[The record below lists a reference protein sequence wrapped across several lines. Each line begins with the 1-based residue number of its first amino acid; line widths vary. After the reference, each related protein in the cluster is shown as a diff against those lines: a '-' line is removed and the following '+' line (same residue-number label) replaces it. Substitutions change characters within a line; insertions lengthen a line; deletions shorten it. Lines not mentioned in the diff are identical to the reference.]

1 MRGLRGWSA
10 WSVCL
15 LVSATIAL
23 EFPLSLS
30 RAGSIAYAS
39 RRADLR
45 VIRMAGSVVLVLDG
59 MGPKPDVRI
68 DRDRD
73 GQSWEA
79 QILTPEPVTLPGGVR
94 QFALPEIGM
103 ASVVLEGSGRSFVL
117 SIEPLPGRSVPNPV
131 IASDGLAVRMSFK
144 APPLPEMTAGSYDL
158 TSPGVVRKPTF
169 VPPLRKRATAPP
181 VGDMAVGS
189 MFLRNP
195 SFVPLKGPPVT
206 LTTRNAPPRDVLML
220 LAKMGGYNFAYS
232 GSGSSGSDGD
242 DGGRPITV
250 SFNQE
255 PLDKAFNFV
264 LLSSGLQAKL
274 EDRTVLVG
282 ANVLMKTTGN
292 QVSRVYRLNQVSP
305 DGAADYLAN
314 LGATITKTNTIT
326 TTSNESSSTGVS
338 TANASAFTSQTSE
351 QTVIESFGASQGPLL
366 GLIGTTDKRLGT
378 ITLIGNSYLVSI
390 AENYLKQL
398 DLRKRQ
404 VAVNV
409 KILDVKLTNDMD
421 IQNDFSTMIG
431 DTFIVSNQGQ
441 AMINFGNLKPAA
453 AGAGTL
459 DNNSTPLTGVYPF
472 KLPQDQMFFDI
483 PNSQTPFSPP
493 RRTGLPLGADYQPGP
508 AGVFPGKP
516 QLQGPRAGFGPY
528 SNPQQPGVSKETI
541 TTDAQGN
548 TKIEIEW
555 ETPQNFKYPQ
565 NQLFD
570 YLQARIFS
578 NSTKT
583 ISNPTLL
590 VQEGETAKVEA
601 VESVIT
607 DVSQETVNNTT
618 TISTTRSDA
627 GLILKVSADKIDDNG
642 FVTLNLIP
650 EISVPFPVI
659 DKVGGVQIY
668 NIETR
673 KLESGKVRL
682 RDGQTLFLTGVINDA
697 EASAVRKWPVLG
709 DIPLIGQFFRSTT
722 TGRRKREL
730 IIVVTPR
737 IIDDEQGGA
746 YGYGYQPSSQEA
758 RKLIYSP

>member
-15 LVSATIAL
+15 LVAATIAL
-23 EFPLSLS
+23 EFPLSVS
-30 RAGSIAYAS
+30 RSGSVAYAS

-68 DRDRD
+68 ERD
-73 GQSWEA
+73 GQNWEA
-79 QILTPEPVTLPGGVR
+79 QILTPEPATLPGGVR

-117 SIEPLPGRSVPNPV
+117 SIEPLPGRSIPNPV

-144 APPLPEMTAGSYDL
+144 APPLPEMAAGSYDL

-232 GSGSSGSDGD
+232 GAGSSGGDGD
-242 DGGRPITV
+242 DGGTPVTV

-338 TANASAFTSQTSE
+338 TANASASTSQTSQ

-378 ITLIGNSYLVSI
+378 ITLIGNSYLVTI

-409 KILDVKLTNDMD
+409 KILNVNLENATD
-421 IQNDFSTMIG
+421 INNNFSAQIG
-431 DTFIVSNQGQ
+431 DTFIVG
-441 AMINFGNLKPAA
+441 ADGKALINFGRLKPASA
-453 AGAGTL
+453 TGTGTGVL
-459 DNNSTPLTGVYPF
+459 GEDGNALTGVYPF
-472 KLPQDQMFFDI
+472 ALPQDQQFVDI
-483 PNSQTPFSPP
+483 PRSRTPYSPP
-493 RRTGLPLGADYQPGP
+493 RATDVYTTSNYPGSP
-508 AGVFPGKP
+508 VAARP
-516 QLQGPRAGFGPY
+516 PRPGFGPY
-528 SNPQQPGVSKETI
+528 ANPQQMGAAEVETDDE
-541 TTDAQGN
+541 TGTS
-548 TKIEIEW
+548 TVTW
-555 ETPQNFKYPQ
+555 ESPKNFKYPQ
-565 NQLFD
+565 QQLFD
-570 YLQARIFS
+570 FLTAAVES
-578 NSTKT
+578 SSAKT
-583 ISNPTLL
+583 ISDPTLL
-590 VQEGETAKVEA
+590 VQEGEEAEVLA

-607 DVSQETVNNTT
+607 DVAVTDNANNTT
-618 TISTTRSDA
+618 TSTTTRDDA
-627 GLILKVSADKIDDNG
+627 GITLKVVAEKIDDNG
-642 FVTLNLIP
+642 FITLNLNPIV
-650 EISVPFPVI
+650 SVPVPAGFA
-659 DKVGGVQIY
+659 DVGGTQVVI
-668 NIETR
+668 NDIVTR
-673 KLESGKVRL
+673 ELKSGKIRL
-682 RDGQTLFLTGVINDA
+682 RDGQTLFLTGVISDRQV
-697 EASAVRKWPVLG
+697 SQVTKWPVLG
-709 DIPLIGQFFRSTT
+709 DIPFFGQFFRKSNT
-722 TGRRKREL
+722 KREKSEL

-737 IIDDEQGGA
+737 IIDDDQGGA
-746 YGYGYQPSSQEA
+746 YGYGYQPATQDA
-758 RKLIYSP
+758 RKLIYQP

>member
-30 RAGSIAYAS
+30 RAGSVAYAS

-68 DRDRD
+68 ERD
-73 GQSWEA
+73 GQNWEA

-103 ASVVLEGSGRSFVL
+103 ASVVLEGSGRSFAL
-117 SIEPLPGRSVPNPV
+117 SIEPLPGRSIPNPV

-158 TSPGVVRKPTF
+158 SSPGAVRKPTF
-169 VPPLRKRATAPP
+169 VPPLRKRAMAPP

-232 GSGSSGSDGD
+232 GSKSSGSDGD

-282 ANVLMKTTGN
+282 ADVLMKTTGN

-305 DGAADYLAN
+305 EGAADYLAN

-338 TANASAFTSQTSE
+338 TANASASTSQQST

-390 AENYLKQL
+390 AESYLKQL

-409 KILDVKLTNDMD
+409 KILDVKLDNDTS
-421 IQNDFSTMIG
+421 IRNDFSTLIG
-431 DTFIVSNQGQ
+431 DTFIVNNNGQ
-441 AMINFGNLKPAA
+441 AMVNFGSLKPAA
-453 AGAGTL
+453 SGGGTL
-459 DNNSTPLTGVYPF
+459 ILDDKGQPNGTPLTGVYPF
-472 KLPQDQMFFDI
+472 KLPQDQMFEDV
-483 PNSQTPFSPP
+483 PYSQTPYSPP
-493 RRTGLPLGADYQPGP
+493 RRSKAFPFANYVDPATGKVYPGTR
-508 AGVFPGKP
+508 VRT
-516 QLQGPRAGFGPY
+516 PRAGFGPY
-528 SNPQQPGVSKETI
+528 ANPQQPGV
-541 TTDAQGN
+541 TDIDDKGIV
-548 TKIEIEW
+548 TF
-555 ETPQNFKYPQ
+555 ETPKNFKYPQ

-570 YLQARIFS
+570 YLTALTKS
-578 NSTKT
+578 TSTKT
-583 ISNPTLL
+583 ISNPTLI
-590 VQEGETAKVEA
+590 VQEGESAKVEN
-601 VESVIT
+601 VTSVIT
-607 DVSQETVNNTT
+607 EVELTTVNNVT
-618 TISTTRSDA
+618 STETSRSDA
-627 GLILKVSADKIDDNG
+627 GLILQVNAEKIDDNG
-642 FVTLNLIP
+642 FITLSLVP
-650 EISVPFPVI
+650 EVSVPIPTPDVVNGI
-659 DKVGGVQIY
+659 RLY
-668 NIETR
+668 NVETK
-673 KLESGKVRL
+673 KLESGNIRL
-682 RDGQTLFLTGVINDA
+682 RDGQTLFLTGVIDDV
-697 EASAVRKWPVLG
+697 EAAVVNKWPVLG
-709 DIPLIGQFFRSTT
+709 DIPFIGQFFRNST
-722 TGRRKREL
+722 TGRKKSEL

-746 YGYGYQPSSQEA
+746 YGYGYQPSTQEA